1 MKNGIKYFKARFH
14 ELENARADYVDD
26 WKQLNKFLAPSTGM
40 LFTDPASNKDK
51 RKYTYPRENLNGLP
65 QRYMRNLASALVAT
79 LCPPDSRWFGYV
91 VPDESDEEQSWLHKA
106 ADKVMAVFQ
115 ARGISSFL
123 EALFYEGATYGVSC
137 MSIEKSN
144 KNKLDFGS
152 FTIGEFYLDDDF
164 EGNENT
170 LYHKFAMNSRQLK
183 EWFGWDALPA
193 RVQDELKNGGKVTTW
208 NVIQAIEPNPDYLPE
223 FKNQFNKAYVSYI
236 WIDNMN
242 ENDGCVLEE
251 KGMRDF
257 PFITFHWYRK
267 INSVYT
273 MGLGHDILGDVKELQ
288 ALERDTKRARAKKIN
303 PPLRADPSLKN
314 SGGVKV
320 GSDDINWSNNKDGI
334 TPLYNVNFDT
344 QEGQNAITE
353 KEQKLY
359 QLTYNYLFSQIINR
373 NKTMSATEVNKISQE
388 ELIMLGGIVQ
398 NATLALAAV
407 CERSFKLLL
416 EQGELPQDMPESLRG
431 KVMSTTFHSLLA
443 QSQSLS
449 DLKLVERWLQ
459 AMALLAQMNPNAIRK
474 VDVFK
479 IADEY
484 ARRLDIDM
492 DLVVPTETAEEEIAA
507 EMERQA
513 QMQQAQLQA
522 ENLKAMGDAT
532 KNFAQAGTIAENAG
546 TPIL

>member
-1 MKNGIKYFKARFH
+1 MSRIEYYKQRLK
-14 ELENARADYVDD
+14 ELDADRSNYVSD
-26 WKQLNKFLAPSTGM
+26 WRTLAKFLAPACGV
-40 LFTDPASNKDK
+40 FGNDPASGKDK
-51 RKYTYPRENLNGLP
+51 SKYLYPRENLNGMP
-65 QRYMRNLASALVAT
+65 QRYMRNLSTALVAT

-91 VPDESDEEQSWLHKA
+91 VPDETDEEQSWLHHA
-106 ADKVMAVFQ
+106 ADRVMSIFQ

-123 EALFYEGATYGVSC
+123 ETLFFEGATFGVSC
-137 MSIEKSN
+137 MSLEASVKH
-144 KNKLDFGS
+144 KLDFGS

-164 EGNENT
+164 EGNETT
-170 LYHKFAMNSRQLK
+170 LYHRFTMNTRQLK
-183 EWFGWDALPA
+183 EWFGMEKLPP
-193 RVQDELKNGGKVTTW
+193 RLQDELKDGRRATNW
-208 NVIQAIEPNPDYLPE
+208 NVIQAIEPNPEYLPD
-223 FKNQFNKAYVSYI
+223 FKNEFNKPFVSCV
-236 WIDNMN
+236 WIEGLGAD
-242 ENDGCVLEE
+242 DCVLEE
-251 KGMRDF
+251 RGMREF

-273 MGLGHDILGDVKELQ
+273 MGLGHDIIGDVKELQ

-314 SGGVKV
+314 AGGIKV
-320 GSDDINWSNNKDGI
+320 GSDDITWTNNKEGV

-344 QEGQNAITE
+344 VEGQNAIAE

-398 NATLALAAV
+398 NATMALATV
-407 CERSFKLLL
+407 CERAFKILLD
-416 EQGELPQDMPESLRG
+416 EGELPDDMPESLRG
-431 KVMSTTFHSLLA
+431 KIMNTTFHSLLA
-443 QSQSLS
+443 QTQSLS

-484 ARRLDIDM
+484 ARRLDVDTA
-492 DLVVPTETAEEEIAA
+492 LVVPTEDVEEEMRA
-507 EMERQA
+507 EAEVQAQIQQA
-513 QMQQAQLQA
+513 QMQADS
-522 ENLKAMGDAT
+522 LKAMGSASKD
-532 KNFAQAGTIAENAG
+532 FAEAGTIAEQAQS
-546 TPIL
+546 IL

>member
-1 MKNGIKYFKARFH
+1 MKNGIKYFKARYN
-14 ELENARADYVDD
+14 ELETARANYVSE
-26 WKQLNKFLAPSTGM
+26 WKELSKFLAPSTGI
-40 LFTDPASNKDK
+40 FGNDSAGEKNK

-91 VPDESDEEQSWLHKA
+91 VPNETDEEQSWLHKA
-106 ADKVMAVFQ
+106 ADKVMSVFQ
-115 ARGISSFL
+115 ARGISTFL

-144 KNKLDFGS
+144 KHKLDFGS
-152 FTIGEFYLDDDF
+152 FTIGEFYLDEDY
-164 EGNENT
+164 EGNEDT
-170 LYHKFAMNSRQLK
+170 LYHRFTMNSRQLK
-183 EWFGWDALPA
+183 EWFGMDKLPA
-193 RVQDELKNGGKVTTW
+193 RIQDELKNGGKVTDW
-208 NVIQAIEPNPDYLPE
+208 NIIQAIEPNPDYLPD
-223 FKNQFNKAYVSYI
+223 FKNQFNKPFISYI
-236 WIDNMN
+236 WIDKYTDD
-242 ENDGCVLEE
+242 ECVLEE

-257 PFITFHWYRK
+257 PFIAFHWYRK

-273 MGLGHDILGDVKELQ
+273 MGLGHDILADVKELQ

-344 QEGQNAITE
+344 QEGQAAIQE

-398 NATLALAAV
+398 NATIALAAV

-416 EQGELPQDMPESLRG
+416 EQNELPDDMPESLRG
-431 KVMSTTFHSLLA
+431 KIMSTTFHSLLA

-459 AMALLAQMNPNAIRK
+459 AMSLLAQMNPEAIRK

-492 DLVVPTETAEEEIAA
+492 ELVVPTETVEKEIAA
-507 EMERQA
+507 QMEAQA

-522 ENLKAMGDAT
+522 EQLKAMGDAT
-532 KNFAQAGTIAENAG
+532 KNFAQAGTIAEQAE